1 MFTLSREP
9 SRRRISYER
18 RDAVTFFVVRA
29 TATASKQQ
37 QQQQLAAV
45 GRATPAAAAAL
56 AWLAADYL
64 LGYVSRRFLNVRL
77 SLSSSFDDHALQVD
91 ATTLLKN
98 LKEEF

>member
-29 TATASKQQ
+29 TATASKQ

-77 SLSSSFDDHALQVD
+77 SLSSSFDDHAFQVD
-91 ATTLLKN
+91 ATTLLK
-98 LKEEF
+98 KSR